1 MLKSLKKRGL
11 EQVLLFV
18 SDGLVGLSDAVQSE
32 FPRAKHQS
40 CWVHLMRAVS
50 RLVRPSDRKIILDAL
65 KRVYRQENAT
75 LARQELSAFLN
86 SYGTKYKR
94 LHKLFQNEASLFS
107 FTYFRRASSRQST
120 RQTSLR
126 TTTRDF
132 VTRQSSKSNFPMRIR
147 WNDSP
152 AWSTTTTTDGY
163 PGKLIV
169 DFRKHIRSCWRCLRI
184 EFFCQHCKKFTHKN

>member
-132 VTRQSSKSNFPMRIR
+132 VTRQSSRSNSPMRIL

-152 AWSTTTTTDGY
+152 ARSTVIITDDSLE
-163 PGKLIV
+163 KHIA
-169 DFRKHIRSCWRCLRI
+169 DFKKHIRSCWKCSRI
-184 EFFCQHCKKFTHKN
+184 NFSSYTIKFTHKI